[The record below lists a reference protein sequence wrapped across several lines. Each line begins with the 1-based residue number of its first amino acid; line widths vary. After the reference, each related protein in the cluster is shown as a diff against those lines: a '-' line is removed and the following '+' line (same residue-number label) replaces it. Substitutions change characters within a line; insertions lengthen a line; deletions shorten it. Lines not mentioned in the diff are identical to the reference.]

1 MRSERVCCSSR
12 RPIEPAVFSS
22 RDECA
27 SHHDCA
33 DVARALETDFTRH
46 DVIVAS
52 PEKLGITY
60 SPGDTP
66 TTLGD
71 EWRVYQGLH
80 PRCQIGGQEAQVLE
94 ARTDAG
100 GGRVVYAGN
109 FNKRAEHPHVSCTC
123 Q

>member
-1 MRSERVCCSSR
+1 
-12 RPIEPAVFSS
+12 VFSS

-27 SHHDCA
+27 SDHDCA

-52 PEKLGITY
+52 TVQMGITY
-60 SPGDTP
+60 SLGDSP

-71 EWRVYQGLH
+71 EWRIYQGLH
-80 PRCQIGGQEAQVLE
+80 PRCQIGGRDSKVLE

-100 GGRVVYAGN
+100 GGRVVYAATAP
-109 FNKRAEHPHVSCTC
+109 KLAEHAHVSCTC
-123 Q
+123 E